1 MSSFDFFLRIVRR
14 LAAGCVVVARTFRSR
29 IRRAET
35 VRQEREREH
44 REAPSRMN
52 GWLH

>member
-14 LAAGCVVVARTFRSR
+14 LAAGCVVVARTFRCR
-29 IRRAET
+29 ARRVET
-35 VRQEREREH
+35 SEHDRERAR
-44 REAPSRMN
+44 REAPSRIN